1 MDGLPQS
8 VQVGGLRDQRPCVRL
23 LGDVRIR
30 RQPARCFP
38 GPPWAAKILA
48 LPRCALFRHNAGP
61 GLSVAGSL
69 LECILECHRGAG
81 ARRKRTLLSGDVL
94 AAVATNSIS
103 VVAAR
108 VHCRAADHEARLQL
122 KLGAARPSRRFESD
136 AKHTLL
142 RLDLGTMNWAE
153 ICAAVSRR
161 KMKMTQRTLQLRQEP
176 MGRR

>member
-30 RQPARCFP
+30 REPARRFP
-38 GPPWAAKILA
+38 GPSWAAEIWA
-48 LPRCALFRHNAGP
+48 AACCALFRR
-61 GLSVAGSL
+61 V
-69 LECILECHRGAG
+69 
-81 ARRKRTLLSGDVL
+81 SGDVL
-94 AAVATNSIS
+94 PAGATNSIS

-108 VHCRAADHEARLQL
+108 VHCRAADHEAPLQL
-122 KLGAARPSRRFESD
+122 KLGAARPLRRFECD
-136 AKHTLL
+136 AQHTLL